1 MGMCHFCFRCR
12 RPACPGCWDDVHGV
26 CGLCA
31 QEAHLPFRAASP
43 PLGKL
48 LFAPARQA
56 QLTRERPLPAAFV
69 CVQPG
74 CLQESAPID
83 MITTM
88 PVKTTAQRQAEQ
100 EEKQRQG
107 QPVAQAPIV
116 APSPNVD
123 QLPTRPQRG
132 RRAVRNIERAL
143 TIVLLVM
150 LLTIIALIIV
160 TSVSADANTF
170 IASTLHVDIRA
181 EIAYLLQLISHLH

>member
-43 PLGKL
+43 PLGHL

-74 CLQESAPID
+74 CLQESASID
-83 MITTM
+83 MITTV
-88 PVKTTAQRQAEQ
+88 PVKTATQQQAEQ
-100 EEKQRQG
+100 VGKSRQG
-107 QPVAQAPIV
+107 QPVSQASTA
-116 APSPNVD
+116 APSPDVD
-123 QLPTRPQRG
+123 QLDTRPQRT
-132 RRAVRNIERAL
+132 RRVAGKIERFL
-143 TIVLLVM
+143 TIVLLVV
-150 LLTIIALIIV
+150 LLAIAALVIV
-160 TSVSADANTF
+160 ASVSVDANTF